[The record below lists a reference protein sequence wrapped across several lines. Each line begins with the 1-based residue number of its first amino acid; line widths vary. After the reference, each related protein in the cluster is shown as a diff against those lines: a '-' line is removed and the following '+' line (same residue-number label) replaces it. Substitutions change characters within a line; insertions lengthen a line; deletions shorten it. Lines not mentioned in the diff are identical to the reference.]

1 MRSVWQILLSSTPN
15 IGRKFRFRRDT
26 SRKSAHLLDEFH
38 GAGGYGES
46 VMLRWNSAILE
57 SEEAMLSA
65 REHDDEFCRKL
76 RAAIEE
82 GAESCPIGVST
93 QAGTKK
99 PILKSAA

>member
-1 MRSVWQILLSSTPN
+1 MR
-15 IGRKFRFRRDT
+15 RKFGFRRGT

-46 VMLRWNSAILE
+46 VMLRWNSAIRE
-57 SEEAMLSA
+57 EEEAMLSA
-65 REHDDEFCRKL
+65 REHDDEFCKML

-93 QAGTKK
+93 EPGTKK
-99 PILKSAA
+99 PIILKSAA